1 MVAPPAPPLAPS
13 VVGAPAALSA
23 PVREFLTWVVA
34 RPRTHAETMAA
45 WRSTC
50 PRYTPWEDALDAAL
64 VQVVTGEGGGGDRV
78 CLTPRGHALLGGAEG
93 EGAPV
98 PAPSR

>member
-1 MVAPPAPPLAPS
+1 MRVSAPTAPTAAIS
-13 VVGAPAALSA
+13 STADVPAASA
-23 PVREFLTWVVA
+23 PVRELLGWVAA

-64 VQVVTGEGGGGDRV
+64 VRVVTGAGPGGEGDGVR
-78 CLTPRGHALLGGAEG
+78 LTPRGRALLGGA
-93 EGAPV
+93 
-98 PAPSR
+98 

>member
-1 MVAPPAPPLAPS
+1 MRVSAPPAPPAAIS
-13 VVGAPAALSA
+13 STADVPAAASA
-23 PVREFLTWVVA
+23 PVRELLTWVAA

-64 VQVVTGEGGGGDRV
+64 VRVVTGAGPGGEGDVVR
-78 CLTPRGHALLGGAEG
+78 LTPRGRALLGGA
-93 EGAPV
+93 
-98 PAPSR
+98 